1 MSELVLV
8 KGPIPVP
15 DIVNVAPSNVSSAS
29 PLRVELPTPVS
40 TLLFASLLIVIVPA
54 VNAANDEDTE
64 LKSVRAKSAKD
75 GESDVCNPKSTA
87 VAATP
92 FVIKATWP

>member
-15 DIVNVAPSNVSSAS
+15 DTVNVAPSNVSSAS

-54 VNAANDEDTE
+54 VNAANEADTE
-64 LKSVRAKSAKD
+64 AKFVRDKSTNV
-75 GESDVCNPKSTA
+75 GESDVLTPKN
-87 VAATP
+87 VGEEVEE
-92 FVIKATWP
+92 FVLNEIAP